1 MVKWGKFSVEE
12 RQDQDIGY
20 RGKKPRGNILLAYN
34 FFILF
39 SQHFMQNSK
48 IQTIETSKWI

>member
-1 MVKWGKFSVEE
+1 MVKWEKFSVEE

-34 FFILF
+34 FLF
-39 SQHFMQNSK
+39 TFPNISCK
-48 IQTIETSKWI
+48 IPKSRL